1 MFYEDAQDAWDL
13 YNISPELTCNC
24 DQFHTCQQCH
34 EEENGE
40 DASGLPTPNKKSQ
53 VTTPRVMVV
62 SEKTQLNKTP
72 SANSLIYL
80 IN

>member
-1 MFYEDAQDAWDL
+1 MMFYEDAQDAWDL

-40 DASGLPTPNKKSQ
+40 DASGLPTPNKKS
-53 VTTPRVMVV
+53 
-62 SEKTQLNKTP
+62 
-72 SANSLIYL
+72 
-80 IN
+80 